1 MKGFSTG
8 VTTVYI
14 TEKTAIDCELWVA
27 AELRYTP
34 RTVQKNKETTE
45 RSEAQ
50 VENALY
56 FPRADEIPSIEE
68 TILEYE

>member
-1 MKGFSTG
+1 MKGFSTA

-14 TEKTAIDCELWVA
+14 TEETALDCELWVA

-45 RSEAQ
+45 RWEAQ